1 MYAKKVCIGIGIGIG
16 GCGGCGGCGCGG
28 IKWMSV
34 CISSSLDGGTVD
46 RRNNVCNSSLDG
58 GTVDRRNNV
67 CNSSLD
73 GGTVDRR
80 NNVCNSSLDG
90 NGKSISRFEPSE
102 SVFRIRI
109 ICICWGG

>member
-58 GTVDRRNNV
+58 
-67 CNSSLD
+67 
-73 GGTVDRR
+73 
-80 NNVCNSSLDG
+80 